1 VRRRR
6 FIALLGGAAITWR
19 KVGVVISA
27 LWLIGL
33 PIYVMIDSNR
43 RAGEFYAWCRSAE
56 SRYTADMTPEQ
67 QLEWC
72 SRSAGFMT
80 PSVLAQVLIAGNGDT
95 FAMWSLM
102 LGPIA
107 VFWLIF
113 CIIFLAVRNM

>member
-1 VRRRR
+1 M
-6 FIALLGGAAITWR
+6 ITWR
-19 KVGVVISA
+19 KIGVVISA

-33 PIYVMIDSNR
+33 PVLVMIDSNR
-43 RAGEFYAWCRSAE
+43 RASVFYTWCRTAA
-56 SRYTADMTPEQ
+56 SRYVADMTPEQ

-80 PSVLAQVLIAGNGDT
+80 PSVLAQVLVAGNGDT

-113 CIIFLAVRNM
+113 AIILVAMRSI